1 MKTTEQDFISDLNKF
16 LIEEFEIEGDILP
29 EMSIMEALYLDSLD
43 LIDLVVVIEQKYGIK
58 VEGED
63 FATIKT
69 MDNFYKDI
77 HKQMAA

>member
-29 EMSIMEALYLDSLD
+29 EMSIMEALDLDSLD
-43 LIDLVVVIEQKYGIK
+43 LIDLVVVIEQKYGVK

-69 MDNFYKDI
+69 MDNFYKHI